1 MYSLCSQ
8 FRLQGTTSYRCE
20 NMTLSKQKQL
30 ELLAP
35 AGSLE
40 SFFAA
45 LESGADA
52 VFCGLKSFSARA
64 KAKNFTLAELEG
76 MTGYS
81 HSRGKKIY
89 VALNTLIKEV
99 ELPALVD
106 VLAALSQFRVDGLI
120 IQDLGLY
127 HLAHTSFPEIPL
139 HASTQMTIH
148 NIAGVRMLE
157 QMGFTRVVL
166 ARELSMEEIAHIRSQ
181 TTLELEHFIHG
192 ALCYSIS
199 GHCLFSSYLDG
210 RSGNRGCC
218 IQPCR
223 RRYHHQQQP
232 GFYFSTSDFSA
243 IDYIP
248 QLAAAGVKSL
258 KIEGRMKSAEY
269 VATVVSA
276 YRMVIDAL
284 HGNTRDAVLAAKG
297 ILENAMGRKITEGFL
312 AGKGGVDIVL
322 PERKGGIGRILGKVE
337 RLQGDAVSFRTGD
350 VIHVGDRLRIQPE
363 NDRAGQ
369 GFTVRALYLG
379 KKSVKR
385 AGTGGVVSIPL
396 PFRGKVRP
404 GDLVFKLAM
413 GKAFTMSEEACRKRL
428 ASVPP
433 LETAVELSIQCRNG
447 TLLVTASAE
456 GLTVNRE
463 YPVEMLRADRS
474 PLTAETLSGVFRRTG
489 HQSLALAKLYAVDLP
504 PVVIKPSRLKEIR
517 RDFYKH
523 LMEIVSTEKKRRTE
537 ERVQEV
543 KERLSA
549 APRSREKCSPERLY
563 LLTDCVEDL
572 INIADSRELH
582 CIVPLRPQLL
592 AESKKI
598 RQWSEEELQRLTWDL
613 PSVVFDEEWK
623 PLQEMVDEALGLGF
637 MRFRLNNLGQREL
650 FSQWDGIQLWAG
662 PWLYTLN
669 SETIKTLQGLGIKE
683 CCLSLED
690 ERENMAALLTA
701 GNLSDLAI
709 TVYSPIDLFT
719 SRIPS
724 SFQEQDASLHSDSG
738 TAFHLH
744 KQYGLTVTR
753 AQEHF
758 SLLGKLHLLRKMGC
772 RTFVVDLTGI
782 GMVTPPGEK
791 ILQAFREDLLLPG
804 TSSFNFDRGLV

>member
-1 MYSLCSQ
+1 
-8 FRLQGTTSYRCE
+8 
-20 NMTLSKQKQL
+20 MTLLKQRQL

-64 KAKNFTLAELEG
+64 KAKNFTLAELEC
-76 MTGYS
+76 MTGYG
-81 HSRGKKIY
+81 HSRGKRVY

-99 ELPALVD
+99 ELSALVD

-127 HLAHTSFPEIPL
+127 HLVHTSFPEIPL

-157 QMGFTRVVL
+157 QMGFARAVL
-166 ARELSMEEIAHIRSQ
+166 ARELNMEEIAHIRNQ
-181 TTLELEHFIHG
+181 TTLELEHFVHG

-210 RSGNRGCC
+210 RSGNRGRC

-223 RRYHHQQQP
+223 RRYHHQKQP

-243 IDYIP
+243 IDCIP
-248 QLAAAGVKSL
+248 QLAEAGVMSL
-258 KIEGRMKSAEY
+258 KVEGRMKSAEY

-284 HGNTRDAVLAAKG
+284 HGNTRDAVLEAKG
-297 ILENAMGRKITEGFL
+297 VLENAMGRKSTEGFL
-312 AGKGGVDIVL
+312 SGRGGVDIVL
-322 PERKGGIGRILGKVE
+322 PKRKGGIGRILGRVE
-337 RLQGDAVSFRTGD
+337 RLQGGTVFFRTGD

-369 GFTVRALYLG
+369 GFTVRKLYLG

-385 AGTGGVVSIPL
+385 AGTGKIVSIPL

-433 LETAVELSIQCRNG
+433 IETPVEMTIQCRKG
-447 TLLVTASAE
+447 TLFVTASAE
-456 GLTVNRE
+456 GVTANRD
-463 YPVEMLRADRS
+463 YPVEMLSADRS

-489 HQSLALAKLYAVDLP
+489 HQSLSLAKLHAVDLP

-523 LMEIVSTEKKRRTE
+523 FVEIVSTEKKRKIE
-537 ERVQEV
+537 ERVQKV
-543 KERLSA
+543 KEGFLA
-549 APRSREKCSPERLY
+549 VTRSRKKCSPERVY

-572 INIADSRELH
+572 KKIMNNRELH
-582 CIVPLRPQLL
+582 LIVPLKPQLL
-592 AESKKI
+592 AETKKS
-598 RQWSEEELQRLTWDL
+598 RQWSEEDLQRLTWNL
-613 PSVVFDEEWK
+613 PSVVFDEEWQT
-623 PLQEMVDEALGLGF
+623 LQEMVDEALRFGF
-637 MRFRLNNLGQREL
+637 SRFRLNNLGHRDL
-650 FSQWDGIQLWAG
+650 FSQTDGIQLLAG

-669 SETIKTLQGLGIKE
+669 SEAIKTLQNLGIEE

-690 ERENMAALLTA
+690 DKENIAGLLT
-701 GNLSDLAI
+701 GGYLLDLAV

-724 SFQEQDASLHSDSG
+724 SLQRQDASLHSDSG
-738 TAFHLH
+738 TSFHLH

-753 AQEHF
+753 AQEPF
-758 SLLGKLHLLRKMGC
+758 SLLGKLSLLRKMGC
-772 RTFVVDLTGI
+772 CTFVVDFTGI
-782 GMVTPPGEK
+782 GILTPHGQQ
-791 ILQAFREDLLLPG
+791 ILKAFNEDLVLPG
-804 TSSFNFDRGLV
+804 TSSFNFNRGLA